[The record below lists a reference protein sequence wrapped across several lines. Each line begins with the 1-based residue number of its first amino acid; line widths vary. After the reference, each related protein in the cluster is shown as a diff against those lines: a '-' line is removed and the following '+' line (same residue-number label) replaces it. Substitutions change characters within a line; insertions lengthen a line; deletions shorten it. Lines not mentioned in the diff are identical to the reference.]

1 MQRAFGLDV
10 PDTVAEMCRPG
21 AAAVLVYDAQVG
33 ILPHV
38 KDREALVGRIREV
51 VDAARAADV
60 PVFYV
65 RHVSLPPTH
74 LGVGALR
81 TAMAWQR
88 KERVDDVTS
97 AFPPDAPHT
106 AIVDELAPAE
116 GEPVFDKLG
125 MSALVGRIR
134 EVVDAARAAD
144 VPVFYVRHV
153 SLPPTHLGVGALR
166 TAMAWQRTDRADD
179 VTSAFPPD
187 AAHTAVVDE
196 LAPVAGEPVF
206 DKLGMSA
213 LVGTPLEAALRDRGV
228 TTLVLV
234 GAVLEI
240 GIEPTAR
247 HAADL
252 GFLPVVVDDAC
263 GIVEPDAAQRSLDS
277 LDYSLMS
284 YRATTA
290 QVVAALSS

>member
-1 MQRAFGLDV
+1 VQRAFGLDV
-10 PDTVAEMCRPG
+10 PDSVAEMCRP
-21 AAAVLVYDAQVG
+21 AAAGVLVYDAQVG

-38 KDREALVGRIREV
+38 KDGDVLVGRIREI

-65 RHVSLPPTH
+65 RHISLPPTH

-88 KERVDDVTS
+88 KDRAEDVTT

-106 AIVDELAPAE
+106 AI
-116 GEPVFDKLG
+116 
-125 MSALVGRIR
+125 
-134 EVVDAARAAD
+134 
-144 VPVFYVRHV
+144 
-153 SLPPTHLGVGALR
+153 
-166 TAMAWQRTDRADD
+166 
-179 VTSAFPPD
+179 
-187 AAHTAVVDE
+187 VDE

-213 LVGTPLEAALRDRGV
+213 LVGTPLEAALRDRGI

-252 GFLPVVVDDAC
+252 GFLPVVVADAC

-290 QVVAALSS
+290 EIVAAFGAA

>member
-1 MQRAFGLDV
+1 VQRAFGLDV
-10 PDTVAEMCRPG
+10 PDSVAEMCRP
-21 AAAVLVYDAQVG
+21 AAAGVLVYDAQVG

-38 KDREALVGRIREV
+38 KDGDVLVGRIREI

-65 RHVSLPPTH
+65 RHISLPPTH

-88 KERVDDVTS
+88 KDRAEDVTT

-106 AIVDELAPAE
+106 AI
-116 GEPVFDKLG
+116 
-125 MSALVGRIR
+125 
-134 EVVDAARAAD
+134 
-144 VPVFYVRHV
+144 
-153 SLPPTHLGVGALR
+153 
-166 TAMAWQRTDRADD
+166 
-179 VTSAFPPD
+179 
-187 AAHTAVVDE
+187 VDE

-213 LVGTPLEAALRDRGV
+213 LVGTPLEAALRDRGI

-252 GFLPVVVDDAC
+252 GFLPVVVTDAC

-290 QVVAALSS
+290 EIVAAFGAA

>member
-10 PDTVAEMCRPG
+10 PDSVAEMCRP
-21 AAAVLVYDAQVG
+21 AAAGVLVYDAQVG

-38 KDREALVGRIREV
+38 KDGDVLVGRIREII
-51 VDAARAADV
+51 DAARAAGV

-88 KERVDDVTS
+88 KDRAEDVTT

-106 AIVDELAPAE
+106 AI
-116 GEPVFDKLG
+116 
-125 MSALVGRIR
+125 
-134 EVVDAARAAD
+134 
-144 VPVFYVRHV
+144 
-153 SLPPTHLGVGALR
+153 
-166 TAMAWQRTDRADD
+166 
-179 VTSAFPPD
+179 
-187 AAHTAVVDE
+187 VDE

-213 LVGTPLEAALRDRGV
+213 LVGTPLEAALRDRGI

-284 YRATTA
+284 YRATSA
-290 QVVAALSS
+290 EIVAAFGGA

>member
-1 MQRAFGLDV
+1 VQRAFGLDV

-21 AAAVLVYDAQVG
+21 ASAVLVYDAQVG

-38 KDREALVGRIREV
+38 RDREDVVGRMRRV
-51 VDAARAADV
+51 VDAARAAGV

-65 RHVSLPPTH
+65 RHVSLPATH

-88 KERVDDVTS
+88 RESAAEVTS
-97 AFPPDAPHT
+97 P
-106 AIVDELAPAE
+106 
-116 GEPVFDKLG
+116 
-125 MSALVGRIR
+125 
-134 EVVDAARAAD
+134 
-144 VPVFYVRHV
+144 
-153 SLPPTHLGVGALR
+153 
-166 TAMAWQRTDRADD
+166 
-179 VTSAFPPD
+179 FPPD
-187 AAHTAVVDE
+187 AAHTAVAPE
-196 LAPVAGEPVF
+196 LAPADGEPVF

-252 GFLPVVVDDAC
+252 GLLPVVVEDAC
-263 GIVEPDAAQRSLDS
+263 GVVEPEAAARSLAS
-277 LDYSLMS
+277 LDYSLLS
-284 YRATTA
+284 YRATTDV
-290 QVVAALSS
+290 VVAAFAG

>member
-10 PDTVAEMCRPG
+10 PDTVAEMCRPA

-38 KDREALVGRIREV
+38 KDREALVERIREV
-51 VDAARAADV
+51 VDAARAASV

-88 KERVDDVTS
+88 KDQAHDVTS
-97 AFPPDAPHT
+97 AFPPDADHT
-106 AIVDELAPAE
+106 AI
-116 GEPVFDKLG
+116 
-125 MSALVGRIR
+125 
-134 EVVDAARAAD
+134 
-144 VPVFYVRHV
+144 
-153 SLPPTHLGVGALR
+153 
-166 TAMAWQRTDRADD
+166 
-179 VTSAFPPD
+179 
-187 AAHTAVVDE
+187 VDE

-252 GFLPVVVDDAC
+252 GFLPVVVEDAC
-263 GIVEPDAAQRSLDS
+263 GIVEPDAARRSLDS
-277 LDYSLMS
+277 LDYSLLS

-290 QVVAALSS
+290 EVVAAF

>member
-1 MQRAFGLDV
+1 VQRAFGLDV
-10 PDTVAEMCRPG
+10 PDSVAEMCRP
-21 AAAVLVYDAQVG
+21 AAAGVLVYDAQVG

-38 KDREALVGRIREV
+38 KDGDVLVGRIREI

-88 KERVDDVTS
+88 KDRAQDVTT

-106 AIVDELAPAE
+106 AI
-116 GEPVFDKLG
+116 
-125 MSALVGRIR
+125 
-134 EVVDAARAAD
+134 
-144 VPVFYVRHV
+144 
-153 SLPPTHLGVGALR
+153 
-166 TAMAWQRTDRADD
+166 
-179 VTSAFPPD
+179 
-187 AAHTAVVDE
+187 VDE

-213 LVGTPLEAALRDRGV
+213 LVGTPLEAALRDRGI

-290 QVVAALSS
+290 DVVAAFGAA

>member
-1 MQRAFGLDV
+1 VQRAFGLDV
-10 PDTVAEMCRPG
+10 PDSVAEMCRP
-21 AAAVLVYDAQVG
+21 AAAGVLVYDAQVG

-38 KDREALVGRIREV
+38 KDGDVLVGRIREI
-51 VDAARAADV
+51 VDAARAAEV

-88 KERVDDVTS
+88 KDRAEDVTT

-106 AIVDELAPAE
+106 AI
-116 GEPVFDKLG
+116 
-125 MSALVGRIR
+125 
-134 EVVDAARAAD
+134 
-144 VPVFYVRHV
+144 
-153 SLPPTHLGVGALR
+153 
-166 TAMAWQRTDRADD
+166 
-179 VTSAFPPD
+179 
-187 AAHTAVVDE
+187 VDE

-213 LVGTPLEAALRDRGV
+213 LVGTPLEAALRDRGI

-252 GFLPVVVDDAC
+252 GFLPVVVTDAC

-290 QVVAALSS
+290 EIVAAFGAA

>member
-10 PDTVAEMCRPG
+10 PDSVAEMCRP
-21 AAAVLVYDAQVG
+21 AAAGVLVYDAQVG

-38 KDREALVGRIREV
+38 KDGDVLVGRIREI
-51 VDAARAADV
+51 VDVARATDV

-88 KERVDDVTS
+88 KDRAQDVTT

-106 AIVDELAPAE
+106 AI
-116 GEPVFDKLG
+116 
-125 MSALVGRIR
+125 
-134 EVVDAARAAD
+134 
-144 VPVFYVRHV
+144 
-153 SLPPTHLGVGALR
+153 
-166 TAMAWQRTDRADD
+166 
-179 VTSAFPPD
+179 
-187 AAHTAVVDE
+187 VDE

-213 LVGTPLEAALRDRGV
+213 LVGTPLEAALRDRGI

-263 GIVEPDAAQRSLDS
+263 GIVEPEAAQRSLDS

-290 QVVAALSS
+290 EIVAAFGAA